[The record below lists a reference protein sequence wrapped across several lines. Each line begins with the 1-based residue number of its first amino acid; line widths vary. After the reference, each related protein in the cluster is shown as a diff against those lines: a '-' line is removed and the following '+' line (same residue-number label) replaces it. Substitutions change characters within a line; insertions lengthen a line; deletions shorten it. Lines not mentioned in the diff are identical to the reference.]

1 MLWLV
6 VGFFC
11 IILIVGLWGLVGS
24 EVRERKGIVVVDII
38 LCVRYVFLG
47 YEYIDGLYF
56 VLSFKVF

>member
-1 MLWLV
+1 MVSCWVFLYYINSR
-6 VGFFC
+6 F
-11 IILIVGLWGLVGS
+11 WGLVGS